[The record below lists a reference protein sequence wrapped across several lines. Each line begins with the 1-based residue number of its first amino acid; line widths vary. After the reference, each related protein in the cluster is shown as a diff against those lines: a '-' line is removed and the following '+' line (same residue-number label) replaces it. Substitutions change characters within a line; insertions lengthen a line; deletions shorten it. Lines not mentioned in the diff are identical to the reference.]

1 MAIIAQASIDQ
12 VKAAADMV
20 EIVGARTQLRK
31 VGARWTGRC
40 PFHEERTPSFSVNAA
55 DKLFYCFGCGMK
67 GDLITFVK
75 ETEGLDFVG
84 AIEWLAERSRIP
96 LAYEETS
103 PQAEEK
109 RERRGRLLSLL
120 EQAAVF
126 YQRTLW
132 ESAAGASAREYLA
145 ERLLGDEVCREY
157 RLGLSPGGAVLA
169 EKARAKGF
177 SQVELVAAGLVNR
190 RGNDYYAGR
199 LVFPLADA
207 RGRVLGFGARRMRE
221 DDPIPAKYV
230 NSPESELFRKGR
242 SSTGSTGG
250 GPRSRR
256 RIARSSSRGT
266 RTSWRCTR
274 QGWARPWPPWA
285 PRSRSRSSR
294 SSGA

>member
-84 AIEWLAERSRIP
+84 AIEWLAERHRIP

-145 ERLLGDEVCREY
+145 ERCLPR
-157 RLGLSPGGAVLA
+157 R
-169 EKARAKGF
+169 RAPRA
-177 SQVELVAAGLVNR
+177 SR
-190 RGNDYYAGR
+190 RTSSW
-199 LVFPLADA
+199 P
-207 RGRVLGFGARRMRE
+207 
-221 DDPIPAKYV
+221 PA
-230 NSPESELFRKGR
+230 
-242 SSTGSTGG
+242 SSTGAATTTTRAGSSSRSPTRGAG
-250 GPRSRR
+250 CSASGRAECAKTTRSRR
-256 RIARSSSRGT
+256 ST
-266 RTSWRCTR
+266 
-274 QGWARPWPPWA
+274 
-285 PRSRSRSSR
+285 
-294 SSGA
+294 